1 MSKIAQ
7 NIKHLR
13 ALESLSQ
20 EQLANELKI
29 TRSRLGSYE
38 EGRSEPSIEMLVK
51 LSAYFHVAIDAMVKV
66 DLTRTKLNTLM
77 DIENNRTLFPI
88 YLDKEDNDLIEVIP
102 AKAAAGYLN
111 GYADPEYFDSLPKMN
126 LPFIPVGK
134 HRAFSIKGDSMPP
147 LKDGSYVVGKY
158 VESLKDIK
166 SARTY
171 VLLTKHDGIV
181 YKRVVNNIKKDGTL
195 ILHSD
200 NPAYQP
206 YPVQLYDVLEI
217 WEFTCCLNLSDS
229 KPDELNMGSIMNMLR
244 SMKVELA
251 SIPKRA
257 SSPK

>member
-1 MSKIAQ
+1 
-7 NIKHLR
+7 
-13 ALESLSQ
+13 
-20 EQLANELKI
+20 
-29 TRSRLGSYE
+29 
-38 EGRSEPSIEMLVK
+38 MLVK
-51 LSAYFHVAIDAMVKV
+51 LSVYFHVAIDAMVKV

-147 LKDGSYVVGKY
+147 LKDGSYVVSKY

-195 ILHSD
+195 MLHSD

-251 SIPKRA
+251 SIKTKSA
-257 SSPK
+257 